1 MSGSAVA
8 GTVSRGDS
16 GTGAVSTVMLPMTGS
31 EKMTTK
37 IM

>member
-1 MSGSAVA
+1 MSGRAVA
-8 GTVSRGDS
+8 GTVPGEDS
-16 GTGAVSTVMLPMTGS
+16 GTGAVSVVMLPMTGS